1 MSVDVEIY
9 VSQLSSY
16 FDKNLNDLKAII
28 TDLSKKEIFYEKIR
42 KKAYQNL
49 EKGEDIILTQNQFYE
64 IIGEINEPE
73 AKNNPFIY
81 TKLGP
86 ICMN

>member
-49 EKGEDIILTQNQFYE
+49 EKVKILF
-64 IIGEINEPE
+64 
-73 AKNNPFIY
+73 
-81 TKLGP
+81 
-86 ICMN
+86 